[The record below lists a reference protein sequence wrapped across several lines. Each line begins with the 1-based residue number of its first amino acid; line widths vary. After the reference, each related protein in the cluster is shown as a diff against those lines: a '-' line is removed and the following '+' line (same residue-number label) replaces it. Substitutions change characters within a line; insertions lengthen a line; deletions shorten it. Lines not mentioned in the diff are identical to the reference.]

1 MNNQNK
7 DDFVKVAETKDI
19 QTSQMKEVQIDGQ
32 DVCIA
37 NVDGKY
43 YAIGNVCT
51 HEGGPLADGV
61 LEGYEV
67 ECPWHQSRFD
77 VRTGEVRGPP
87 ASESEPTYE
96 IKVDGNS
103 ILVKKRP
110 SAVEKEQQLQ
120 QQGQPPSRPSSEYE
134 LSLLEK
140 QKFDATDVMSFRFS
154 KKQKLQQQERESDD
168 KQSSFLDYTAG
179 QYAFFDIGG
188 VHNDSKGPIRHFTIS
203 SSPTEDFI
211 MITTRIRD
219 TPYKKRLSTL
229 EEDTIVKVRGPQGK
243 FVLHEDYSKPA
254 VFLSGGI
261 GVTPFRSM
269 IKYATDKQ
277 LPIKIVMFDSN
288 RNQENNLFKKEF
300 DESVNLNRNLKII
313 YTITEEEEEEQG
325 AQDTT
330 LSSSSSPTRQQW
342 AGERGRIDKDM
353 LTKHLTDDEIKNS
366 IFYTCGPPGM
376 IKAMQD
382 FIQNDLKVQ
391 KDRIKVEEFT
401 GY

>member
-1 MNNQNK
+1 VNDQNE
-7 DDFVKVAETKDI
+7 DDFVKVAEAKDI
-19 QTSQMKEVQIDGQ
+19 PTSQMKEVQFDSQ

-51 HEGGPLADGV
+51 HEGGPLADGI

-67 ECPWHQSRFD
+67 ECPWHQSKFD
-77 VRTGEVRGPP
+77 VRTGKVTSPP

-103 ILVKKRP
+103 ILIKKHPADRG
-110 SAVEKEQQLQ
+110 KEQAQQQQQLQ
-120 QQGQPPSRPSSEYE
+120 QQGPASRPSSQYE

-140 QKFDATDVMSFRFS
+140 QKFEGTDVMSFRFS
-154 KKQKLQQQERESDD
+154 KRQKQQGKESDD
-168 KQSSFLDYTAG
+168 NSFLDYTAG

-188 VHNDSKGPIRHFTIS
+188 VYNDPRGPIRHFTIS
-203 SSPTEDFI
+203 SSPTEDFV

-219 TPYKKRLSTL
+219 TPYKKRLSSL
-229 EEDTIVKVRGPQGK
+229 EEGTIVKVRGPQGK
-243 FVLHEDYSKPA
+243 FVLHDDYSKPA

-261 GVTPFRSM
+261 GVTPFRSL
-269 IKYATDKQ
+269 IKYATDRQ
-277 LPIKIVMFDSN
+277 LPIRIVMFDSN
-288 RNQENNLFKKEF
+288 RNRENTLFKKEF
-300 DESVNLNRNLKII
+300 DECIDRNKNLKII
-313 YTITEEEEEEQG
+313 YTVTESKPDQK
-325 AQDTT
+325 
-330 LSSSSSPTRQQW
+330 SSSASEWT
-342 AGERGRIDKDM
+342 GERGRIDKAM
-353 LTKHLTDDEIKNS
+353 LNKYLTDDELKDS

-382 FIQNDLKVQ
+382 LLQHD
-391 KDRIKVEEFT
+391 IKIPKEKIIVEEFT